1 MVGPSFSLLFY
12 IKNKKKFRRTQN
24 EELFF
29 RRTSIGVKLNNQAH
43 EPDLPFK
50 PIPENYNLWKG
61 HFSCEVF
68 SWFHQNKSS
77 SSNAKCVPL
86 TSTKLLFGFCPN
98 TVYRS
103 LEILLKQA
111 RVDCCSCFVVGY
123 YCNI

>member
-12 IKNKKKFRRTQN
+12 KKKKKIQANTERGAFFQANFHRCQAQQSGPCTRPTFQAYTR
-24 EELFF
+24 ELQCVPL
-29 RRTSIGVKLNNQAH
+29 T
-43 EPDLPFK
+43 
-50 PIPENYNLWKG
+50 
-61 HFSCEVF
+61 
-68 SWFHQNKSS
+68 FHQNKSS